1 MLGIG
6 CSAIINIAMTLILL
20 LHFVT
25 IDKQTNSNDIC
36 FAQKSYATDINRNKD
51 STIFSLMYF
60 FGIFC
65 SFISIA
71 IRNINL
77 VYRSRKMKIHS

>member
-1 MLGIG
+1 MDNVFIEFVVRFMLGIG
-6 CSAIINIAMTLILL
+6 CSAIINIAMTLVFL

-60 FGIFC
+60 FGILFAH
-65 SFISIA
+65 SF
-71 IRNINL
+71 L
-77 VYRSRKMKIHS
+77 